1 MKKNLRG
8 KVNQFLTSEV
18 GQVGIRAPLA
28 LGVASGI
35 LLLSQ
40 AVHTP
45 SAEAGMECLSDSE
58 CGSGEWCNMWC
69 EEYSQGT
76 CTDWQSEC
84 DS

>member
-1 MKKNLRG
+1 MKKNFRG

-45 SAEAGMECLSDSE
+45 SAEADMECLSDSD
-58 CGSGEWCNMWC
+58 CGSGERCNIWCG
-69 EEYSQGT
+69 EYSQGT